1 MKKSIFSLLL
11 FVLNL
16 PGLLSQNYTIS
27 GYISD
32 AKSGETLI
40 NSSVYDVKSM
50 KGTVSNSYGFYSIT
64 LPKSPVELEFTYV
77 GFSPASR
84 KFNLKSDT
92 TINISLKESTIL
104 NEVTVLGT
112 YKELGVK
119 GSQMSTLEVPVAL
132 IKNVP
137 ALFGETDVLK
147 ALQLLPGVKGGIEGS
162 AGFYVRGGGPDENL
176 FLLDGVP
183 VYNVN
188 HLGGLF
194 SVFNADAIKNVTFYK
209 GSFPARF
216 GGRLSSVL
224 DIRMNDGN
232 NKKIHGNF
240 SVGII
245 SSKFNLE
252 GPLLSDKTTFS
263 ISGRRTYLD
272 LLVQPLLKIGTS
284 RQEKDKMSVGYYF
297 YDLNVKISHKFSDRD
312 RLFLSNYLGDD
323 VIYSDIREDFKSDDK
338 SRYESRLKLNLDF
351 GNLITALRWNHV
363 LNNKLFMNSTFTFSR
378 YRFNMSVGTDSEQTT
393 YIPPSRYSES
403 ASVGYKSGIKD

>member
-1 MKKSIFSLLL
+1 MKKTTILL
-11 FVLNL
+11 FLFVINQLNL
-16 PGLLSQNYTIS
+16 QSQNFTIS
-27 GYISD
+27 GYITDS
-32 AKSGETLI
+32 KSGETLI
-40 NSSVYDVKSM
+40 NSSVYDTKTT

-64 LPKSPVELEFTYV
+64 LPKAVVGLEFTYV
-77 GFSPASR
+77 GYSPETR
-84 KFNLKSDT
+84 IFKLNSDT
-92 TINISLKESTIL
+92 IINIQLSESTIL

-119 GSQMSTLEVPVAL
+119 GSQMGTLEVPVAL
-132 IKNVP
+132 IKNIP

-147 ALQLLPGVKGGIEGS
+147 ALQLLPGVKGGVEGS

-232 NKKIHGNF
+232 NKKLHGNI

-263 ISGRRTYLD
+263 ISGRRTYFD
-272 LLVQPLLKIGTS
+272 LIAKPLLLYFSS
-284 RQEKDKMSVGYYF
+284 REDVGKMSAGYYF
-297 YDLNVKISHKFSDRD
+297 YDLNV
-312 RLFLSNYLGDD
+312 
-323 VIYSDIREDFKSDDK
+323 
-338 SRYESRLKLNLDF
+338 
-351 GNLITALRWNHV
+351 
-363 LNNKLFMNSTFTFSR
+363 
-378 YRFNMSVGTDSEQTT
+378 
-393 YIPPSRYSES
+393 
-403 ASVGYKSGIKD
+403 